1 MCNGKV
7 IFVSQR
13 EAETIHPE
21 PGVAMISITDP
32 GKPLAELGSWEL
44 IYRDSFFDGGYS
56 EDAIH
61 IHKDEFRMRYCS
73 YIDSEQGEKLKNF
86 ISQLISS
93 GVNKIYVHCYFGR
106 SRSGAVAKYL
116 VDQFGFE
123 SNKPIESPN
132 MTVYKLLCN
141 PVRFEPLIQQYEQAA
156 KAPKEEKQP
165 TISQKFVD
173 LLMVALGLK
182 K

>member
-1 MCNGKV
+1 
-7 IFVSQR
+7 
-13 EAETIHPE
+13 
-21 PGVAMISITDP
+21 
-32 GKPLAELGSWEL
+32 
-44 IYRDSFFDGGYS
+44 
-56 EDAIH
+56 
-61 IHKDEFRMRYCS
+61 
-73 YIDSEQGEKLKNF
+73 
-86 ISQLISS
+86 
-93 GVNKIYVHCYFGR
+93 
-106 SRSGAVAKYL
+106 
-116 VDQFGFE
+116 
-123 SNKPIESPN
+123 

>member
-44 IYRDSFFDGGYS
+44 IYRDSFMM
-56 EDAIH
+56 EAIVKTLSTS
-61 IHKDEFRMRYCS
+61 IKMSFECAIVLILIQNR
-73 YIDSEQGEKLKNF
+73 QNF